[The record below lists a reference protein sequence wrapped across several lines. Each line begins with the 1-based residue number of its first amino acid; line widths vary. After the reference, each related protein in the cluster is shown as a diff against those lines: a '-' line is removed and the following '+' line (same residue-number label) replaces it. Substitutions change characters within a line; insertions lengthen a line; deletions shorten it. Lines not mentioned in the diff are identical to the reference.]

1 MNLIAKYGVAIFSQ
15 SMASKVTYPAN
26 NLGPFLTSKNISSVD
41 VYART
46 GISTVELSQLRKG
59 TIKGIDA
66 KKLYLI
72 AKVGKI
78 SINDMLIGVYP
89 NLNLNPT
96 ANDDNSRGF
105 QSLAEFFDHIDK
117 NVIKLIAEKTGITVY
132 RIKNI
137 RAGKVNPDAH
147 ELYLI
152 EMATKIKPGTL
163 FNILFKDLTL
173 NSPEE
178 EERLRGLEKLR
189 SRKSS

>member
-1 MNLIAKYGVAIFSQ
+1 
-15 SMASKVTYPAN
+15 MASKVTYPAN

-41 VYART
+41 IYART

-66 KKLYLI
+66 KKFYLI

-96 ANDDNSRGF
+96 ANDDNLMGF

-117 NVIKLIAEKTGITVY
+117 NVIELIAEKTGITVY

-163 FNILFKDLTL
+163 FNILFNDLTL
-173 NSPEE
+173 NSSEE